1 MTPKP
6 GEGFRNVKQRL
17 EAQKLERREQKAWN
31 MDGRRSEADRHH
43 YELKPKHLFSGK
55 STVGKRDYR

>member
-6 GEGFRNVKQRL
+6 GEGFRNVKQKI
-17 EAQKLERREQKAWN
+17 EAEKLLRRDQKILGR
-31 MDGRRSEADRHH
+31 DGRKGEADRHI
-43 YELKPKHLFSGK
+43 YDLKPKHLFSGK